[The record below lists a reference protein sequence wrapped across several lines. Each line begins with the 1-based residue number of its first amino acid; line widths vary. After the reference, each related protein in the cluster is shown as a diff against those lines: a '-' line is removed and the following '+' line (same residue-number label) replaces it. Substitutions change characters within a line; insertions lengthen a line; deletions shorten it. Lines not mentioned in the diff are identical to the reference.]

1 MEAEQSVLG
10 SMMLSPEAFAAVVE
24 VVKAGDFYR
33 PAHQKTY
40 EAMLAVYGRGQ
51 PVDLITVREEL
62 QRRKDLELVG
72 GALYLYSLVEEVP
85 SPASATYYAKI
96 VAEHALLRRLIEAA
110 SRIMATAYDV
120 PDDPRKAADQAEG
133 LIYAVSRHDEENQVV
148 PMRDL
153 VDESM
158 KALEHAAQRD
168 SAFAGIPTGFD
179 DVDRLLSGLQRSN
192 LIVIAARPGVGKS
205 SFVTNIARNVAV
217 AGHATAMF
225 SLEMSRFE
233 IGMRLLCGDAKVPWD
248 KVRAARMST
257 EDWTRI
263 VEAAERLHESPL
275 FIVDSGNVTIVDIR
289 AKARRLRAKYG
300 LDLIIVDYMQLM
312 SSHLRVENRQQ
323 EIAEISRSLKMLA
336 KELNIPVIAVSQLNR
351 DPERRQD
358 KRPQLSDLRECVP
371 GDTPV
376 SLADGRSVPIRD
388 LVGTTP
394 EVLAVGEGGRII
406 SARSDLVWS
415 VGVRP
420 VLRVTL
426 ASGRE
431 IRATGRH
438 RLLGAT
444 GWRRVDEL
452 RPGDRVAIAR
462 RLPEPPSPEEW
473 PDLRVALLG
482 HLIGDGS
489 YLNDA
494 PLRYTTASE
503 ENSRLVTEAAEREFD
518 ARVTRYEGRGKW
530 HQLMISGNGN
540 RWHPAG
546 VNRWLR
552 ELGVFGQRS
561 HEKRIP
567 ASAFRLSNRQV
578 AMLLRHLWATD
589 GMIHTRRPGSRGG
602 HTVSLATG
610 SRLLAEDVAR
620 LLLRFEVVARI
631 HTVPHPH
638 ARTRFRVEVSGVDA
652 QRRFLELVGT
662 FGPRVPQA
670 ARLWPHIVDTRSN
683 RNVDTL
689 PREVQAQVRA
699 VMKSRGMSRQQL
711 ASRRGVRANGEA
723 LFAFSPSRRL
733 TAEYAVL
740 LKDESLMAWAT
751 SDLFWDR
758 IVEIMSDGVEEVFD
772 LTVPGP
778 SSWIAGT
785 VINHNSGSIEQDSD
799 IVMFIHRNDADDPT
813 VKGRAD
819 LIVAKHRNG
828 PTDTVPLT
836 FIPQLTMFR
845 NFAPGG

>member
-1 MEAEQSVLG
+1 MSRTAEEAGRAGAARIPPHNLEAEQSVLG
-10 SMMLSPEAFAAVVE
+10 SMMLSPEAFAAVLE

-33 PAHQKTY
+33 PAHQKAY

-62 QRRKDLELVG
+62 QRRKDLDLVG
-72 GALYLYSLVEEVP
+72 GPLYLYSLVEEVP

-110 SRIMATAYDV
+110 SRIMANAYEV

-376 SLADGRSVPIRD
+376 SLADGRCVPIQD

-394 EVLAVGEGGRII
+394 EVLAVGEGGRIVP
-406 SARSDLVWS
+406 ARSDLVWS

-420 VLRVTL
+420 VFRVRL

-431 IRATGRH
+431 LRATGRH
-438 RLLGAT
+438 RLLGAN

-489 YLNDA
+489 YLNNA

-518 ARVTRYEGRGKW
+518 ARVTRYEGRGGW
-530 HQLMISGNGN
+530 HQLLISGNGN

-567 ASAFRLSNRQV
+567 ASAFRLSNRQ
-578 AMLLRHLWATD
+578 AALLLRHLWATD
-589 GMIHTRRPGSRGG
+589 GTLSIHRSGVGKAGAIVFTTCSRG
-602 HTVSLATG
+602 
-610 SRLLAEDVAR
+610 LAEDVAA
-620 LLLRFEVVARI
+620 LLTGSPSSPGSGLCTNRDARTLVQRGGVRSRGPASVSRGGRGLRASGSSGPSGCRTHCPEDSQYQRRHA
-631 HTVPHPH
+631 PH
-638 ARTRFRVEVSGVDA
+638 ADLRAGQALDERAWAHATRHREPSGRRVQRVGALQLRPVSGTDRPV
-652 QRRFLELVGT
+652 RR
-662 FGPRVPQA
+662 
-670 ARLWPHIVDTRSN
+670 H
-683 RNVDTL
+683 
-689 PREVQAQVRA
+689 
-699 VMKSRGMSRQQL
+699 
-711 ASRRGVRANGEA
+711 
-723 LFAFSPSRRL
+723 
-733 TAEYAVL
+733 
-740 LKDESLMAWAT
+740 
-751 SDLFWDR
+751 
-758 IVEIMSDGVEEVFD
+758 
-772 LTVPGP
+772 PG
-778 SSWIAGT
+778 
-785 VINHNSGSIEQDSD
+785 
-799 IVMFIHRNDADDPT
+799 R
-813 VKGRAD
+813 
-819 LIVAKHRNG
+819 
-828 PTDTVPLT
+828 
-836 FIPQLTMFR
+836 
-845 NFAPGG
+845 